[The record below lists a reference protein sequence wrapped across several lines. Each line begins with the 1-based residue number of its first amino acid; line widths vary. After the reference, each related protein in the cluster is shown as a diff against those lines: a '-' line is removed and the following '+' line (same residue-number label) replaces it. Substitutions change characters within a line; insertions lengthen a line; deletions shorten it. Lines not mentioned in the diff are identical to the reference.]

1 MGGLTPRPCQ
11 LPMIDIMT
19 RLDRCNV
26 FASPG
31 TGKTSATLMS
41 LDALTALGD
50 EVFPALVMAPL
61 RVANVV
67 WSDEVD
73 RWGRFRG
80 IRVVKVLG
88 SQKARMDAL
97 RTVGDIYTINPANL
111 MWLRE
116 ALRGEWPFKTVIV
129 DESTSIKNHR
139 VHFQETKSGKMALHV
154 AGKAKNARA
163 LVANAIHTPRWINL
177 TGTPTPTGVENL
189 WGQCWP
195 IDFGQ
200 ALGASHKAFK
210 ARWFQPAWGSSPEQQ
225 RIEPLPGAHDEILD
239 RIKPFSVSIDAYDYF
254 DIHRPVELDIKVPIP
269 DRARTRYDQMH
280 KHSVTEINDSTVVG
294 ANTGAALLK
303 CRQIASGHLRD
314 DKGVWHHLHSAKL
327 DALEEL
333 RDKLDGQPLL
343 VAYWFK
349 EDAKAILGRFK
360 KAEVLTSGA
369 GQRDIETRWN
379 EGRIPM
385 LLVHPQS
392 AGHGLNLQWGGNNLC
407 IYTIDW
413 NAEYYDQVIER
424 IGPTRQA
431 QAGLNRMVYI
441 HRLLADRTW
450 DQVIAKNLRKK
461 ATVSQ
466 LVKDALAVLE

>member
-1 MGGLTPRPCQ
+1 MGALTPRPCQ

-19 RLDRCNV
+19 RLDRSNV

-31 TGKTSATLMS
+31 TGKTSATLMA
-41 LDALTALGD
+41 LDTLATLGD
-50 EVFPALVMAPL
+50 EVFPALVVAPL

-67 WSDEVD
+67 WNDEVA
-73 RWGRFRG
+73 RWSRFQG
-80 IRVVKVLG
+80 LRVMQVLG
-88 SQKARMDAL
+88 SARVREARL
-97 RTVGDIYTINPANL
+97 RTPADIYTINPANL
-111 MWLRE
+111 VWLRQ
-116 ALRGEWPFKTVIV
+116 ALGDAWPFKTAIV

-139 VHFQETKSGKMALHV
+139 VHFQKTKAGKMALHV

-163 LVANAIHTPRWINL
+163 LVRNATRTQRWINL

-195 IDFGQ
+195 IDFGK
-200 ALGASHKAFK
+200 ALGVSHKAFTE
-210 ARWFQPAWGSSPEQQ
+210 RWFRPKWGSSPEQQ
-225 RIEPLPGAHDEILD
+225 RIEPLPGAEDEILD

-254 DIHRPVELDIKVPIP
+254 DIKRPIELDISVPLP
-269 DRARTRYDQMH
+269 DKARALYDAMH
-280 KHSVTEINDSTVVG
+280 AKSVAEINGSTVVG
-294 ANTGAALLK
+294 ANEGANLLK

-314 DKGVWHHLHSAKL
+314 DDGVWHHVHNAKL
-327 DALEEL
+327 EALDEL

-349 EDAKAILGRFK
+349 QDAKAILGRFK
-360 KAEVLTSGA
+360 DAEVLSSGA
-369 GQRDIETRWN
+369 KQRDIETRWN
-379 EGRIPM
+379 EGRIPL

-407 IYTIDW
+407 VYTIDW
-413 NAEYYDQVIER
+413 NAEYYEQVIER

-431 QAGLNRMVYI
+431 QAGLRRLVYI
-441 HRLLADRTW
+441 HRLLAHRSW
-450 DQVIAKNLRKK
+450 DQVIAKNLGKK
-461 ATVSQ
+461 ADVSQ